1 MGKLKSPIPRTCPI
15 CGKEFWTQWDSK
27 VYCSDLCKRQWN
39 KTRPLAQAPEPK
51 IKSPMFRAEIE
62 DPIKKCPRDCYYQS
76 RSGATQICEYILLEH
91 KPRGCPGGKNCKRYT
106 NRKRE
111 ERKNIWETF

>member
-1 MGKLKSPIPRTCPI
+1 MGKRKMLIPRTCPI
-15 CGKEFWTQWDSK
+15 CGKEFWTHWDTK
-27 VYCSDLCKRQWN
+27 VYCSDLCKRQSSRN
-39 KTRPLAQAPEPK
+39 SPLAKPKEPK
-51 IKSPMFRAEIE
+51 APDPMFRMTHE
-62 DPIKKCPRDCYYQS
+62 DPIKDCPRDCYYRS
-76 RSGATQICEYILLEH
+76 RSGATQLCEYILLEH